1 MLGYITGHCH
11 FMPECRMFGNF
22 IKVAYRVFLRDR
34 VHTLINIFG
43 LAIGLAFSIIIFLY
57 VNKEISY
64 DRFHENAGR
73 IYRIGVK
80 GRIAE
85 NIYNHAVTPAP
96 LAGTMIREI
105 QGVENAVRVA
115 RFGAWLVRFDSA
127 RYNEDNIIFTDSGF
141 FNVFSFPLVSGKAEE
156 VLRYPNS
163 IVLSESSA
171 LRYFGNTNPVGRM
184 LRIENDSTYYTV
196 TGIMKDIP
204 ENSHLKFDMA
214 GSLSTFKKYLHDDH
228 WVVSFLYTYVL
239 IREDYDPNKIRAG
252 LPGLVTR
259 HVIPDYKRLLNISD
273 YPGENST
280 DYFDFVLQPVTD
292 IHLKSDFSAEFGPVG
307 KLIYIYLF
315 TALAIAILVMSCINF
330 ISLVTARSVH
340 RAREVG
346 IRKIAGSHKAVLV
359 KQFLLESSLLAFFS
373 MALALL
379 FTELALPVFNRYMDL
394 DLRLVQLFNT
404 SGAILIITLI
414 LVIGLISGLYPAL
427 HLSAFEPVPVLRNWL
442 YRGTGKNYFRTGL
455 VLFQLFI
462 AVGVISMTLIVSGQY
477 RYLSSKDLGFDRD
490 NLLVIRRPDGLKEKL
505 DDYKSQIAQYPGV
518 LSVTNTTHIPGGGFS
533 RTPYYLSGSPVIQH
547 HSAANLLV
555 SYGFDSTYR
564 ITLAEGR
571 FFDRQIPADSG
582 ACVINETMARE
593 LGIDDLVGKK
603 LVRLMDK
610 PGKIFEYT
618 IIGVVKDFNFETLEN
633 DLRPLVITIM
643 PGNFEGYLTVR
654 ITPEDREA
662 TLVHLKTTWDK
673 YTTAYPFV
681 SFYLDENLKDHY
693 RSIRETGRIFSVLA
707 IVSLLIAGL
716 GLFALVTYAYYS
728 RKQEIGIRKTLG
740 ADTGKIIQVEIRQL
754 IMLVAVSSAAA
765 WIGVYFLVNTWLND
779 YANRINLNVLYFLF
793 PLMLV
798 LAASL
803 ITVYYQAWLSASTNP
818 GTVLKH
824 E

>member
-1 MLGYITGHCH
+1 
-11 FMPECRMFGNF
+11 MFSNF

-34 VHTLINIFG
+34 IHTLINIFG

-64 DRFHENAGR
+64 DRFHENAQR
-73 IYRIGVK
+73 LYRIGVK

-105 QGVENAVRVA
+105 PGIENSVRLA
-115 RFGAWLVRFDSA
+115 RFGAWLVRYDSA
-127 RYNEDNIIFTDSGF
+127 RYNEDNIIFADSGF
-141 FNVFSFPLVSGKAEE
+141 FNIFSFPLVSGKPEE
-156 VLRYPNS
+156 VLKYPNS
-163 IVLSESSA
+163 IVLSERSV
-171 LRYFGNTNPVGRM
+171 LRYFGNTDPVGKM

-204 ENSHLKFDMA
+204 ENSHLHFDMA
-214 GSLSTFKKYLHDDH
+214 GSLSTFKKYLHDDR
-228 WVVSFLYTYVL
+228 WVVSLVYTYVL
-239 IREDYDPNKIRAG
+239 IKDGYDPGMIRAG
-252 LPGLVTR
+252 LPGLVAD
-259 HVIPDYKRLLNISD
+259 HVIPDYKKLLNISD
-273 YPGENST
+273 YPEKNSS
-280 DYFDFVLQPVTD
+280 DYFDFVLQPITD

-315 TALAIAILVMSCINF
+315 TALAIAILVLSCINF

-346 IRKIAGSHKAVLV
+346 IRKIAGSDKGVLV

-394 DLRLVQLFNT
+394 DLRLAQLFNP

-414 LVIGLISGLYPAL
+414 LVIGLVSGLYPAL

-442 YRGTGKNYFRTGL
+442 YRGTGRNYFRTGL

-462 AVGVISMTLIVSGQY
+462 AVGVFSMTLIVSGQY
-477 RYLSSKDLGFDRD
+477 RYLTKKDLGFDRD
-490 NLLVIRRPDGLKEKL
+490 NLLVIRRSDGLKEKL
-505 DDYKSQIAQYPGV
+505 DDYKSQIALHHAV
-518 LSVTNTTHIPGGGFS
+518 LSVTSTTHIPGGGFS
-533 RTPYYLSGSPVIQH
+533 RTPYYLSDSPVIQNL
-547 HSAANLLV
+547 SASNLLV
-555 SYGFDSTYR
+555 SYDFDSTYR
-564 ITLAEGR
+564 ITMAKGR
-571 FFDRQIPADSG
+571 FFDRRIPDDSA

-593 LGIDDLVGKK
+593 LGIDDPEGNK
-603 LVRLMDK
+603 LVRLTGK
-610 PGKIFEYT
+610 PGMSFEFN
-618 IIGVVKDFNFETLEN
+618 IIGIVQDFHFETLEN
-633 DLRPLVITIM
+633 DLRPLVILLM
-643 PGNFEGYLTVR
+643 PGKFEGYLTVR

-662 TLVHLKTTWDK
+662 TLMHLKTTWEK

-693 RSIRETGRIFSVLA
+693 HSIRETGRIFSVLA

-740 ADTGKIIQVEIRQL
+740 ADTGKIIRVEIRQL
-754 IMLVAVSSAAA
+754 IMLVTISSAAA
-765 WIGVYFLVNTWLND
+765 WIGVYFLVSSWLND
-779 YANRINLNVLYFLF
+779 YANRINLNVLYFLI
-793 PLMLV
+793 PLV
-798 LAASL
+798 LVLLASL
-803 ITVYYQAWLSASTNP
+803 LTIYYQAWLSASTNP